1 MTNPIDRLALTMFR
15 LAGEAELALITR
27 ISKALARGIDAPG
40 WAQRQLGDLARLRR
54 GWEADVG
61 AWLLRGQAQA
71 VTAVGEAGEWGAAR
85 AHAEMRVALRRTAL
99 ASPLPGTQGV
109 MALAE
114 ELSGMLGSTRLGV
127 LRATEDVFRTVV
139 AQASA
144 QVLLGAQTRRGVAQ
158 TVLDRLVARGISG
171 FTDAAGRRWELGS
184 YTEMATR
191 TVTQRAA
198 VQAHADALVGAGVDL
213 VIVSDAQQ
221 ECRLCRPWEG
231 KVLSLSGAGAGTY
244 PLPSAVNPDKIVQV
258 KVSGTLDEARRSGL
272 FHPNCRHSASAYL
285 PGLTKPARTA
295 TADPQGSADRQRL
308 RELERRVRREK
319 LREAAALDPAAQAR
333 ARARVRAAQAAIR
346 DHVDSTSA
354 KRQPARERIG
364 IAR

>member
-1 MTNPIDRLALTMFR
+1 MTDLDRLALTMYR
-15 LAGEAELALITR
+15 LAGEAEIALITR
-27 ISKALARGIDAPG
+27 ISRALARGVDAPG

-61 AWLLRGQAQA
+61 TWLLRGQAQA
-71 VTAVGEAGEWGAAR
+71 VTVVGEAGEWGAAR
-85 AHAEMRVALRRTAL
+85 AHAELRVALRRTAL
-99 ASPLPGTQGV
+99 ASPLPGAQGV

-114 ELSGMLGSTRLGV
+114 ELSGMLGGTRFGV
-127 LRATEDVFRTVV
+127 LRATEDVFRSVV

-171 FTDAAGRRWELGS
+171 FTDTAGRRWELAS
-184 YTEMATR
+184 YVEMSTR

-198 VQAHADALVGAGVDL
+198 VQAHADSLVSAGVDL
-213 VIVSDAQQ
+213 VIVSDARQ
-221 ECRLCRPWEG
+221 ECKLCRAWEG

-244 PLPSAVNPDKIVQV
+244 PLPSAVDPDRTVQV
-258 KVSGTLDEARRSGL
+258 KVSGTLDQAKRAGL

-295 TADPQGSADRQRL
+295 TADPQGDADRQRL

-319 LREAAALDPAAQAR
+319 LREAAALDLAAQAR
-333 ARARVRAAQAAIR
+333 ARARARAAQAAIR

-364 IAR
+364 VAR